1 MPQLQEVPKPAQK
14 RSVDLD
20 VSFVYIKLYEIS
32 GQITL
37 RILKIRPCEDR
48 TLKDTQNLKK

>member
-14 RSVDLD
+14 RSVDLN

-48 TLKDTQNLKK
+48 TLKDTQNLKM